1 MKAKIII
8 KDTDIAISADL
19 FIKPPEEVSKSAF
32 SMPEPLEFFGH
43 GFVISG
49 ESIWDLDA
57 LFDAEIHVDGEGVI
71 SGSFHLNSLINT
83 GLPDEENPMY
93 DFEFHSSGAISYTAA
108 VPC

>member
-19 FIKPPEEVSKSAF
+19 FFKPPEEVSKSSF

-43 GFVISG
+43 GFLVSG
-49 ESIWDLDA
+49 RNLWDLD
-57 LFDAEIHVDGEGVI
+57 LVFEAEIHTHDGVV
-71 SGSFHLNSLINT
+71 SGAFSMVSIVNT

-93 DFEFHSSGAISYTAA
+93 DFAFHSSGAISYTAA